1 MAALTSLET
10 TSKHLGQIHSLS
22 DSFRSLFMYP
32 QFACNFDDGSN
43 LPIFRMFLP
52 YHSALYSNIV
62 TKLDQLTS
70 VIACANL
77 WFCNI
82 PLMFKSS
89 IQILSWFLISS
100 VLTLCRK
107 SLRWFAT
114 FSWSFANLFFVR
126 FPLCLENLRCTN
138 FNLDSAFRKNLGFS
152 KHSPSEV
159 TKKDLI
165 PKSIPTEV
173 FSFIV
178 AFCLLVS
185 PVSQRIDTKYL
196 PVGVLLMVA
205 CLISP
210 LIGRCKTMSIPFLN
224 FGIINLPFS
233 KDTFCG
239 ILKLPP
245 FDFFLNFGK
254 SACPLKKRVK
264 ARRVEDEQN

>member
-1 MAALTSLET
+1 FLILMEALTSL
-10 TSKHLGQIHSLS
+10 SNRVLQLLQVHS
-22 DSFRSLFMYP
+22 RSCRVISLLILP
-32 QFACNFDDGSN
+32 QHEQVFDDGSN

-114 FSWSFANLFFVR
+114 FSWSFAIFCFVR
-126 FPLCLENLRCTN
+126 FPLLLENLRCTYLS
-138 FNLDSAFRKNLGFS
+138 LDILVFRNLGLS
-152 KHSPSEV
+152 NTSASEV
-159 TKKDLI
+159 TRNDLI
-165 PKSIPTEV
+165 PKSMPTVV
-173 FSFIV
+173 FFLILALDLV
-178 AFCLLVS
+178 AS
-185 PVSQRIDTKYL
+185 PVSQSMETKYL

-205 CLISP
+205 C
-210 LIGRCKTMSIPFLN
+210 
-224 FGIINLPFS
+224 
-233 KDTFCG
+233 
-239 ILKLPP
+239 
-245 FDFFLNFGK
+245 
-254 SACPLKKRVK
+254 
-264 ARRVEDEQN
+264 

>member
-1 MAALTSLET
+1 FLILMEALTSL
-10 TSKHLGQIHSLS
+10 SNRVLQLLQVHS
-22 DSFRSLFMYP
+22 RSCRVISLLILP
-32 QFACNFDDGSN
+32 QHEQVFDDGSN

-114 FSWSFANLFFVR
+114 FSWSFANLCFVR

-138 FNLDSAFRKNLGFS
+138 FNLDILVFRNLGLSNSCPSDETIYVFS
-152 KHSPSEV
+152 
-159 TKKDLI
+159 
-165 PKSIPTEV
+165 PKSIPTVV
-173 FSFIV
+173 FSLIFAFGFI
-178 AFCLLVS
+178 VS
-185 PVSQRIDTKYL
+185 PVSQSMETKYL

-210 LIGRCKTMSIPFLN
+210 LIGRCKTMSIPF
-224 FGIINLPFS
+224 
-233 KDTFCG
+233 
-239 ILKLPP
+239 
-245 FDFFLNFGK
+245 
-254 SACPLKKRVK
+254 
-264 ARRVEDEQN
+264 